1 MVHGGFL
8 NGKIIIFQK
17 ILKLC
22 FYLVWKVKSLADI
35 FKKSPMKLLEVR
47 IVFLEM
53 KSHFSTWSP
62 WGQLFPPPPLSIS
75 YLPLGNDH
83 LTDIMGGHY

>member
-1 MVHGGFL
+1 
-8 NGKIIIFQK
+8 
-17 ILKLC
+17 
-22 FYLVWKVKSLADI
+22 
-35 FKKSPMKLLEVR
+35 MKLLEVR